1 MPHAAATSLTKNTRT
16 AAQPSA
22 AAPRRTPRSTPRV
35 MPLWQAMAHLFAP
48 VESAESAVRP

>member
-1 MPHAAATSLTKNTRT
+1 MPHATAVSLAKNTRT
-16 AAQPSA
+16 AQPSA